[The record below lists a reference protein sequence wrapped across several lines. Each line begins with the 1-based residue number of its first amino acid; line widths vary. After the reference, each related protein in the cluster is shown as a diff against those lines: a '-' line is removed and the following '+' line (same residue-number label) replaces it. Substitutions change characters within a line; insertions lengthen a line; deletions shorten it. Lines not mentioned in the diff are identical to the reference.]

1 MISSIVAGHFLK
13 NVYVFGPFKFKE
25 TVFGVLQNFG
35 VAFLDRVAR
44 AD

>member
-1 MISSIVAGHFLK
+1 MNSSIVAGYLK
-13 NVYVFGPFKFKE
+13 KIFFGICPFKFKE
-25 TVFGVLQNFG
+25 TVFGGLQNFR